1 MSHVS
6 IILIGNGTAAVR
18 ILRILKDLDVDV
30 PLVLADRRDEGCD
43 SWRLS
48 LVREARGMGF
58 AQEKNLFSPQDP
70 NALEMLNAIRACQAS
85 LILSVQC
92 ARLLR
97 MPMIGLARHGI
108 VNLHNAPL
116 PLLRG
121 CDPFAWAIH
130 DGLLEMGV
138 SLHRIIDEGVDN
150 GPVLA
155 QRRWPILEDDT
166 AWDLYSRSLD
176 EAESM
181 VRESISSIAR
191 GVVSPVPQDSRY
203 VTYHPMGQFA
213 FGDLAIDWNTVAVTL
228 GAWIRARIFPPF
240 QVPHFA
246 SSSGSVDVLRC
257 VVREGRGVPGTVLSI
272 APLRIAAKWGS
283 IEIAQVRHRG
293 TVMSGDAWAEASG
306 LVPGACVANPP

>member
-1 MSHVS
+1 MSHFS
-6 IILIGNGTAAVR
+6 LILIGNGTAAVR
-18 ILRILKDLDVDV
+18 TLRVLRDLAIDV
-30 PLVLADRRDEGCD
+30 PLILADARDTGDD

-48 LVREARGMGF
+48 LVREALGLGYVRG
-58 AQEKNLFSPQDP
+58 ENLFSPQDP
-70 NALEMLNAIRACQAS
+70 NAPEMLDVIRTSQAS

-92 ARLLR
+92 TRILRL
-97 MPMIGLARHGI
+97 PMIGLAQHGI

-121 CDPFAWAIH
+121 CDPFSWAIH

-138 SLHRIIDEGVDN
+138 SLHQIVDEGVDS

-155 QRRWPILEDDT
+155 QRRWPIAEDDT
-166 AWDLYSRSLD
+166 AWDLYSRALR
-176 EAESM
+176 EAEVM
-181 VRESISSIAR
+181 LQASIR
-191 GVVSPVPQDSRY
+191 GIVGGSVAPVPQDPRY
-203 VTYHPMGQFA
+203 VTYHPMGQFV
-213 FGDLAIDWNTVAVTL
+213 FGDLAIEWNTVAVTL

-257 VVREGRGVPGTVLSI
+257 VVRGGRGVPGTVLSI

-283 IEIAQVRHRG
+283 IEIAQVRYRG

-306 LVPGACVANPP
+306 LAPGACVANPT